1 MSWAV
6 CHELLTDIRQEHWF
20 EGTLDESSV
29 IPSPVIATVPSVTQY
44 SRTTLLS
51 GVLTKGDAAVEKRN
65 FEAHPALRQVCDKKY
80 PPVLFHKKEVTEGS
94 RGMIGVDLEKA
105 LLSPNNRVVGVVIN
119 AIDDRLSG
127 AQQIRDNWSIN
138 RISPLGDLLKLAR
151 DSGRVVV
158 LAADHGHVWHRPD
171 AQLLASEVST
181 RWRPKSDDL
190 HEGEISIT
198 GERVRDE
205 LGLKTIIVP
214 WTETIYY
221 KRQQNGYH
229 GGATPQEMICPLII
243 LSDTNL
249 ADERKTHPGL
259 YPCEYL
265 RPEWWSS
272 APAAS
277 VVVDRTRPRLCSHP
291 HGTTLSVRQT
301 AGRRSAVQGT
311 DEGG

>member
-1 MSWAV
+1 MLARREEFNQAFAKALANWTSVGSKFLGISGVEDVLSNIVAKIVESNNRVLFIVLDGMSWAV

-44 SRTTLLS
+44 SRATLLS

-94 RGMIGVDLEKA
+94 RGIVGDDLSKA
-105 LLSPNNRVVGVVIN
+105 VLSPNNRIVGVVIN

-138 RISPLGDLLKLAR
+138 RISPLGALLKLAR

-171 AQLLASEVST
+171 AQLL
-181 RWRPKSDDL
+181 D
-190 HEGEISIT
+190 
-198 GERVRDE
+198 
-205 LGLKTIIVP
+205 
-214 WTETIYY
+214 
-221 KRQQNGYH
+221 
-229 GGATPQEMICPLII
+229 
-243 LSDTNL
+243 
-249 ADERKTHPGL
+249 
-259 YPCEYL
+259 
-265 RPEWWSS
+265 
-272 APAAS
+272 
-277 VVVDRTRPRLCSHP
+277 
-291 HGTTLSVRQT
+291 
-301 AGRRSAVQGT
+301 
-311 DEGG
+311 